1 MTHPFVRS
9 AVLIGIALAG
19 TLAVPA
25 VAQVR
30 AGTASLAVPGV
41 IRIPASAAVA
51 SLPIPV
57 NAPIRNGEYST
68 PIRVPSDRLAMKA
81 QIRAQRAAEAARFA
95 AGAGRGVTVQ
105 LRHSRY

>member
-1 MTHPFVRS
+1 MTHPFVRT
-9 AVLIGIALAG
+9 AALVGIALAG

-25 VAQVR
+25 GAQVHT
-30 AGTASLAVPGV
+30 GTASMPVPGV

-51 SLPIPV
+51 SLPISV

-81 QIRAQRAAEAARFA
+81 QIAAQRAADAARFA

-105 LRHSRY
+105 LRRGRY